1 MAEWCGVE
9 NSARETKRRRGAQEV
24 AAEGGDR
31 GRGGASTVEERGH
44 REREK
49 ESCLG
54 AIN

>member
-1 MAEWCGVE
+1 VAEWCRVE
-9 NSARETKRRRGAQEV
+9 NSARETKRRRGAQERT
-24 AAEGGDR
+24 EKER
-31 GRGGASTVEERGH
+31 GFLTVEERGR